1 MFLKSSLGQLLRLFP
16 DDWRR
21 RLGVNLGAL
30 DLQWSLMQ
38 LRRFGFVPKSALD
51 VGAFH
56 GDWTRVCLDVFP
68 EATITCIEPQNACQ
82 KYLRTLASQRRNVRI
97 FQALLGE
104 SESDAVP
111 YIEMG
116 PGSSVLSG
124 GDRVASFVP
133 MSTIDALIRGG
144 QCEPPELIKLDVQG
158 YEIHVL
164 EGWKKGFDRCQVIQ
178 IEISLLPIVSGAPLL
193 DEVITY
199 LGKRGFVMF
208 DIEEL
213 VHSPSDG
220 AVWQIDALFCGLN
233 SPIRTQR
240 VWRNNT

>member
-1 MFLKSSLGQLLRLFP
+1 MWWESGRRVKHALCYEKVHWATCSRLLP
-16 DDWRR
+16 TDWKR
-21 RLGVNLGAL
+21 RLGINLGAP
-30 DLQWSLMQ
+30 DLQWSLVQ

-68 EATITCIEPQNACQ
+68 EATITCIEPQNSCQ
-82 KYLRTLASQRRNVRI
+82 EYLRTLASQRRNVHI
-97 FQALLGE
+97 VQTLLGE
-104 SESDAVP
+104 SESEAVP
-111 YIEMG
+111 FTEMG

-124 GDRVASFVP
+124 GGKVASFAP
-133 MSTIDALIRGG
+133 MSTVDALIRGG

-164 EGWKKGFDRCQVIQ
+164 EGWKKSFDRCQVIQ

-199 LGKRGFVMF
+199 LEKGASLCLTLKSWFIPPRMVPFGRSMPFFV
-208 DIEEL
+208 
-213 VHSPSDG
+213 V
-220 AVWQIDALFCGLN
+220 
-233 SPIRTQR
+233 
-240 VWRNNT
+240 